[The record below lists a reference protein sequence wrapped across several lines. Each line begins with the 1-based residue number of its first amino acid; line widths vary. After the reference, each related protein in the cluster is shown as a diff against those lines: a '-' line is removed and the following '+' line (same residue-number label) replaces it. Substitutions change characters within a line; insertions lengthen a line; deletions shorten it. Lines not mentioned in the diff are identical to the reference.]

1 MSNPEDPDLTPSGTR
16 ATVQSVARPVFMP
29 DTFTGT
35 GREWSDWVAQF
46 EVAAE
51 VNGWDDSLKM
61 KFLSLLLS
69 GRARELYSG
78 LPSASRNSYS
88 HLKEALGRC
97 LDPCN
102 SDDWNRANFLSR
114 RRLPNE
120 SVRDFG
126 IALRRLIYK
135 AYPAADNVTR
145 DMFARDHFVEHVG
158 SGDLRIHLRS
168 QKPGTLEAAIN
179 IAAELELIKSLE
191 ITQINHDTKVRAVSE
206 KSPSDKQMELL
217 LTVVEGLR
225 QEVKTLQHTV
235 TSLQPPIA
243 DGIRRNRDEERRRV
257 RQGGPERPVPT
268 SAKDACWECGCT
280 RHLRR
285 NCPYLQGN

>member
-1 MSNPEDPDLTPSGTR
+1 MSNPENSETARRGQPV
-16 ATVQSVARPVFMP
+16 AQSMARPVFMP
-29 DTFTGT
+29 ETFTGT

-51 VNGWDDSLKM
+51 VNGWDDALKM

-78 LPSASRNSYS
+78 LPPASCDNYKN
-88 HLKEALGRC
+88 LKDALGRC
-97 LDPCN
+97 LEPCD
-102 SDDWNRANFLSR
+102 SADWNRANFLSR

-120 SVRDFG
+120 AVRDFG

-135 AYPAADNVTR
+135 AYPSADNVTR

-158 SGDLRIHLRS
+158 SGDIRIHLRS
-168 QKPGTLEAAIN
+168 QKPKTLEEAIN
-179 IAAELELIKSLE
+179 IAAELELIKNLE
-191 ITQINHDTKVRAVSE
+191 VTHISHDTKVRAVTD
-206 KSPSDKQMELL
+206 KSPSDKQMEQLL
-217 LTVVEGLR
+217 GVVEGLR

-235 TSLQPPIA
+235 TSLQPPA
-243 DGIRRNRDEERRRV
+243 HMMRRDRDEERRRG
-257 RQGGPERPVPT
+257 RQGGLERSTPA
-268 SAKDACWECGCT
+268 SARDGCWECGCT